1 MKHILDL
8 KGGLRY
14 GWISGTLKFF
24 FLLLQT
30 SGGRKVR
37 TGKACHGK
45 NKKCSKFSKWRSLYL
60 NTLLSNINVLYIKYM
75 YLYFHHQGFSNI
87 VVFWY
92 WHTIV

>member
-14 GWISGTLKFF
+14 GWISGMLKFF

-45 NKKCSKFSKWRSLYL
+45 N
-60 NTLLSNINVLYIKYM
+60 
-75 YLYFHHQGFSNI
+75 
-87 VVFWY
+87 
-92 WHTIV
+92 